1 MKNLY
6 LFSAVAI
13 LSFAAVA
20 NAQQSITKYLTSI
33 DGYSGNE
40 TSPKFKSI
48 YSYNEDFTIKKR
60 DYMEIPEGSTDL
72 FQFLYDDYIYEN
84 QHLVNVNVYERNNT
98 SSDYM
103 KKKVHTFTHDVDGRI
118 ATHEIK
124 SWDTEINDFVNNWK
138 YSYSY
143 SSTGLLREKHIAY
156 ANANTPNWKD
166 ILIEKYD
173 YNSEGK
179 YTEFRREED
188 PSIGNA
194 VFEKHVFYYKS
205 NGNLD
210 KVDYHYK
217 RGNSLKHERT
227 MNVTSDSNGNI
238 TEVLVKELSQGN
250 WKNAFKREFVYD
262 SSTSFAEAY
271 ADPSA
276 LSYFEYISAYA
287 QNAFLSYTGY
297 MWTSNGWD
305 KRLTNK
311 YNYTKKSDM
320 SVKDNILSNNKFSIA
335 PNPAH
340 DFINISFDGL
350 YKPNDFEIYNA
361 TGQLIMK
368 GKIINNKVG
377 VNSLSKGV
385 YFLKINLNGKQFTKE
400 FIKR

>member
-48 YSYNEDFTIKKR
+48 YSFNEDFTIKKR
-60 DYMEIPEGSTDL
+60 DYMEIPEGSTEL
-72 FQFLYDDYIYEN
+72 SQFLYDDYIYEN
-84 QHLVNVNVYERNNT
+84 QQLVNVNIYERNTT

-103 KKKVHTFTHDVDGRI
+103 KKKVHTYTHDVDGRI

-320 SVKDNILSNNKFSIA
+320 SVKDNILSNNEFSIA

-400 FIKR
+400 FIKK

>member
-6 LFSAVAI
+6 LFSVLSL
-13 LSFAAVA
+13 LSFVTIT
-20 NAQQSITKYLTSI
+20 NAQESITKYLTSI

-156 ANANTPNWKD
+156 ANANTPNWRD

-271 ADPSA
+271 ADPAA